1 MTAKRKS
8 AGDMKMRIANK
19 FTVLALLSMLM
30 GTRATWA
37 VDQKTFASPA
47 EAIHA
52 LVKAAEDGNQDEML
66 AVLGDDG
73 KDLVYSGDPVQD
85 KTGMEKFVKSYKTK
99 HAIVTEDDKTRILQ
113 IGPNDWPMPIPI
125 VNDGGKWRFDTAAG
139 KEELLYRRI
148 GRNELGAIAAC
159 RGYIDA
165 QKDYAAEGHDGLP
178 AGIYAQR
185 LMSSSGKQDGL
196 YWETAEGEPTSPA
209 GPFLAEAGGQGYEGE
224 GLGGKSQPYH
234 GYLYRI
240 LKAQGAAAKGGAKN
254 YLSDGNLSGGVGLV
268 AYPAEYKVSGVMT
281 FIINQDGVAYEKDLG
296 EKTAEIAKAMTE
308 YNPDSTWHKVQD

>member
-8 AGDMKMRIANK
+8 TGDIKMRIANK

-37 VDQKTFASPA
+37 GDQKTFASPA

-73 KDLVYSGDPVQD
+73 KDLVYSGDSVQD
-85 KTGMEKFVKSYKTK
+85 KMGMEKFVKSYKTK
-99 HAIVTEDDKTRILQ
+99 HTIVTEDDKTRILQ
-113 IGPNDWPMPIPI
+113 VGPNDWPMPIPI

-165 QKDYAAEGHDGLP
+165 QKDYAAESHDGLP

-224 GLGGKSQPYH
+224 GLGKKSQPYH

-254 YLSDGNLSGGVGLV
+254 YLSAFVKFTLAGRSFLPPSLRNLPSD
-268 AYPAEYKVSGVMT
+268 YPLK
-281 FIINQDGVAYEKDLG
+281 N
-296 EKTAEIAKAMTE
+296 
-308 YNPDSTWHKVQD
+308 

>member
-1 MTAKRKS
+1 
-8 AGDMKMRIANK
+8 MRIRTMIA
-19 FTVLALLSMLM
+19 VLTLAAMFV
-30 GTRATWA
+30 GTRAMYA

-47 EAIHA
+47 EAVHA

-66 AVLGDDG
+66 AVLGDGG
-73 KDLVYSGDPVQD
+73 KELVYSGDPVQD

-113 IGPNDWPMPIPI
+113 VGANDWPMPIPI

-165 QKDYAAEGHDGLP
+165 QKDYAADGHDGLP
-178 AGIYAQR
+178 AGVYAKR
-185 LMSSSGKQDGL
+185 LMSSPGKQDGL
-196 YWETAEGEPTSPA
+196 YWETAEGERTSPA
-209 GPFLAEAGGQGYEGE
+209 GPLLAEAGGEGYEGE

-240 LKAQGAAAKGGAKN
+240 LKGQGAAAKGGAKN
-254 YLSDGNLSGGVGLV
+254 YLSDGNLSGGVALV
-268 AYPAEYKVSGVMT
+268 AYPAEYKVSGVIT
-281 FIINQDGVAYEKDLG
+281 FIINQDGVVYEKDLG

-308 YNPDSTWHKVQD
+308 YNPDSGWHKVTD

>member
-1 MTAKRKS
+1 MNATRKS
-8 AGDMKMRIANK
+8 PGKTKMRIANK
-19 FTVLALLSMLM
+19 VAALALLCMFVGS
-30 GTRATWA
+30 RATRA

-47 EAIHA
+47 EAVRA

-73 KDLVYSGDPVQD
+73 KELVYSGDPVQD
-85 KTGMEKFVKSYKTK
+85 RTGMEKFVKSYKTK
-99 HAIVTEDDKTRILQ
+99 HAIVTEDEKTRILQ
-113 IGPNDWPMPIPI
+113 VGPNDWPMPIPI

-178 AGIYAQR
+178 AGIYAPR
-185 LMSSSGKQDGL
+185 LMSTPGKQDGL

-209 GPFLAEAGGQGYEGE
+209 GPLLAEAGGQGYESE
-224 GLGGKSQPYH
+224 GLGGKRQPYH

-240 LKAQGAAAKGGAKN
+240 MKAQGASAEGGAKD
-254 YLSDGNLSGGVGLV
+254 YLSDGKLSGGVALV

-281 FIINQDGVAYEKDLG
+281 FIIDSDGVVYEKNLG
-296 EKTAEIAKAMTE
+296 ENTAEIAKGMTD
-308 YNPDSTWHKVQD
+308 YNPDSTWHKVKN

>member
-1 MTAKRKS
+1 
-8 AGDMKMRIANK
+8 MRIANK
-19 FTVLALLSMLM
+19 FAVLALLSMLM
-30 GTRATWA
+30 GTRAMWA

-47 EAIHA
+47 EAVHA

-113 IGPNDWPMPIPI
+113 VGPNDWPMPIPI

-196 YWETAEGEPTSPA
+196 YWETA
-209 GPFLAEAGGQGYEGE
+209 GG
-224 GLGGKSQPYH
+224 
-234 GYLYRI
+234 
-240 LKAQGAAAKGGAKN
+240 
-254 YLSDGNLSGGVGLV
+254 
-268 AYPAEYKVSGVMT
+268 
-281 FIINQDGVAYEKDLG
+281 
-296 EKTAEIAKAMTE
+296 
-308 YNPDSTWHKVQD
+308 

>member
-1 MTAKRKS
+1 MNATRKS
-8 AGDMKMRIANK
+8 AEDIKMRIANN
-19 FTVLALLSMLM
+19 FAVLALLLM
-30 GTRATWA
+30 FVGTLAMCA

-47 EAIHA
+47 EAVHA

-85 KTGMEKFVKSYKTK
+85 KTGMEKFAKSYRTK
-99 HAIVTEDDKTRILQ
+99 HAIVTEDDNTRILQ
-113 IGPNDWPMPIPI
+113 VGPNDWPMPIPI

-185 LMSSSGKQDGL
+185 LMSSPGKQDGL
-196 YWETAEGEPTSPA
+196 YWETSEGEPTSPA
-209 GPFLAEAGGQGYEGE
+209 GPFLAEAGGQGYESE

-254 YLSDGNLSGGVGLV
+254 YLSDGNLSGGVALV

-281 FIINQDGVAYEKDLG
+281 FIIDQDGVVYEKNLG
-296 EKTAEIAKAMTE
+296 ESTAEIAKAMTE
-308 YNPDSTWHKVQD
+308 YNPDSTWHKVKD